1 MCCPGPAPDAAYV
14 IRKSTIGDLAKVTD
28 LLQAS
33 YPTLMRPAYDPGILD
48 PALELIARANSSL
61 LSSGTYYVAE
71 AGNGAIVGCGG
82 WSRERPGGDVETE
95 AVAHIRHFGT
105 HPGWARRGIGT
116 AIFRRCE
123 ADARETGI
131 QQFECYSSLNA
142 ERFYSSL
149 GFVRI
154 SLLDIRLTREV
165 TLPACH
171 MRFRCRR

>member
-1 MCCPGPAPDAAYV
+1 MCCPGKASDAGYV
-14 IRKSTIGDLAKVTD
+14 IRKSTIGDLAKVTA

-33 YPTLMRPAYDPGILD
+33 YPTLMSTAYDPGILD
-48 PALELIARANSSL
+48 PALKLITRANSSL

-71 AGNGAIVGCGG
+71 AGSGAIVGCGG
-82 WSRERPGGDVETE
+82 WSRERPGGEAETG
-95 AVAHIRHFGT
+95 AAAHIRHFGT

-123 ADARETGI
+123 ADARALGVE
-131 QQFECYSSLNA
+131 QFECYSSLNA
-142 ERFYSSL
+142 EPFYSSL

-154 SLLDIRLTREV
+154 AVLDIRLTREL

-171 MRFRCRR
+171 MHFRFGR